1 MSANANPQDP
11 LEFVRNMWSSMGFSL
26 PGIMTPTLDP
36 NELDKRIQDLKAV
49 EGWLRMNLNML
60 SASINTLEVQ
70 RATLAALSQGLFQPA
85 SFRIDPALLRR
96 LAPNALDGSSAEPQL
111 PLLGLILQ
119 IQTRVLDQLFSDRL
133 STRLLEAELSTAAS
147 THSPASVAA
156 T

>member
-26 PGIMTPTLDP
+26 SGIMTPTLDP

-70 RATLAALSQGLFQPA
+70 RATLAAMQSFGQPA
-85 SFRIDPALLRR
+85 GGNATPE
-96 LAPNALDGSSAEPQL
+96 PNANPFINPSMWPWNFMQQQPAEPPMPQ
-111 PLLGLILQ
+111 PPA
-119 IQTRVLDQLFSDRL
+119 
-133 STRLLEAELSTAAS
+133 AEPGAA
-147 THSPASVAA
+147 PK
-156 T
+156 

>member
-70 RATLAALSQGLFQPA
+70 RAPLAAMQSFGQPA
-85 SFRIDPALLRR
+85 GGNATPE
-96 LAPNALDGSSAEPQL
+96 PNANPFINPSMWPWNFMQQQPAEPPMPQ
-111 PLLGLILQ
+111 PPA
-119 IQTRVLDQLFSDRL
+119 
-133 STRLLEAELSTAAS
+133 AEPGAA
-147 THSPASVAA
+147 PK
-156 T
+156 

>member
-70 RATLAALSQGLFQPA
+70 RATLAAMQSFGQTTGAAAAPEPNANPFINPTMWPWNFMQQQPA
-85 SFRIDPALLRR
+85 EPPMPQPPA
-96 LAPNALDGSSAEPQL
+96 AEP
-111 PLLGLILQ
+111 G
-119 IQTRVLDQLFSDRL
+119 
-133 STRLLEAELSTAAS
+133 TA
-147 THSPASVAA
+147 PK
-156 T
+156 

>member
-36 NELDKRIQDLKAV
+36 NELDKRIQDLKTV

-70 RATLAALSQGLFQPA
+70 RATLAAMQSFGQTAGGSAAPEPNANPFINPSMWPWNFMQQQPA
-85 SFRIDPALLRR
+85 EPPMPHPPA
-96 LAPNALDGSSAEPQL
+96 AEP
-111 PLLGLILQ
+111 G
-119 IQTRVLDQLFSDRL
+119 
-133 STRLLEAELSTAAS
+133 AA
-147 THSPASVAA
+147 PK
-156 T
+156 